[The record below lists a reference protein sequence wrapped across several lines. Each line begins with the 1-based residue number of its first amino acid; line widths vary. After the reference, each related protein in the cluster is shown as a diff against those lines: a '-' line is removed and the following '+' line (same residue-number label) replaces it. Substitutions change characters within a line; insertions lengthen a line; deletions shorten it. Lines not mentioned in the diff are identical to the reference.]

1 MPYKRKTYKKR
12 ARNFI
17 KNNKRHKKQ
26 VRSYPKQIQNA
37 AYIPKSRLVKFTD
50 FRSYVVIDNA
60 GIVTPPTAYP
70 PLVQMGLNDPRKFIE
85 SIQGNWKK
93 NSLNA
98 KGSAVA
104 GIDKWLA
111 NKVPGTTSTADY
123 LTGSCIGCRIVATVT
138 PIPVPTDVTD
148 EYQPIVKVAL
158 ANQTR
163 AGHLK
168 GRGIDLNLNS
178 ERVSQMP
185 MVRTANVYLNA
196 GGTPRGCTLSL
207 NYSFKK
213 NNVNRGNFST
223 ANLFYAD
230 TSPTETDIA
239 TLIMLPGDSNAYGL
253 SGSRNPAMR
262 VELKVSYIVLL
273 SEPNTHIG
281 QALNDGNNLS
291 EIAEFS
297 TDFRTN
303 L

>member
-17 KNNKRHKKQ
+17 KTNRRHKKQ
-26 VRSYPKQIQNA
+26 VKSYPKQIQNA

-60 GIVTPPTAYP
+60 GSVTPPAAHP
-70 PLVQMGLNDPRKFIE
+70 PLIQMGLNDPRKFIE

-93 NSLNA
+93 NSLGA
-98 KGSAVA
+98 KGDAVA
-104 GIDKWLA
+104 GISKWLA

-123 LTGSCIGCRIVATVT
+123 LTGSCIGCRIVCTVV

-148 EYQPIVKVAL
+148 QYQPVVKVAL

-168 GRGIDLNLNS
+168 GRGIDLNLNA

-213 NNVNRGNFST
+213 NNANRGGFSSS
-223 ANLFYAD
+223 NLFYAD
-230 TSPTETDIA
+230 TSPIETDIA

-253 SGSRNPAMR
+253 TGSRNPAMR
-262 VELKVSYIVLL
+262 VEIKVSYIVLL

-291 EIAEFS
+291 EIATLTGSFHQ
-297 TDFRTN
+297 F
-303 L
+303 